1 MQNNEKKTQEKHN
14 LSRIF
19 VYLYMVIK
27 FTISHMGFNIMASL
41 SE

>member
-14 LSRIF
+14 VLRIF

-27 FTISHMGFNIMASL
+27 FTISQLGF
-41 SE
+41 